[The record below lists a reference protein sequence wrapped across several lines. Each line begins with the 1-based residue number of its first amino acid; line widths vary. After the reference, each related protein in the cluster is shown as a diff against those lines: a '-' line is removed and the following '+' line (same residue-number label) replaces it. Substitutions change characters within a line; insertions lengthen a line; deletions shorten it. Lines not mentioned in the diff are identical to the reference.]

1 MGSIEK
7 LLIADAAQS
16 RTTAHVFIA
25 HPSPAEERV
34 LGKLGFVAEMQSNDR
49 VNHELLSRLQDFL
62 KAAYYTSTEANPEV
76 AFEHTIQATN
86 RFCSELVGDF
96 GNDWIDQLALVVF
109 VLREELV
116 LFSDVGRL
124 VGMLVHGRQI
134 VDLFNGV
141 RPSKPNPLKLLSAIA
156 SGTLKGDSAILFGT
170 QNLLDYFSIEKI
182 RRTIAEAPMGGAAK
196 HLEDILRTDPNHN
209 AFAAVVIQ
217 SQAAVYVQPQQ
228 STTPRT
234 NIPGAPQRSMDELIT
249 RDAKTQELLTP
260 SLWPALKR
268 GAQAFLQRGRVFF
281 RAWVLRKPTRI
292 SPVLE
297 RLEETPTRPAQYT
310 APQER
315 YTRSSP
321 TVDTQRLLRVRHVL
335 FKKIP
340 TFLWQRGKSA
350 VEATPKILSALTRA
364 GRHVQRVPQTL
375 PTLVQERVREVR
387 SLPQRSRLLL
397 ISTGSIAVIFAL
409 TLIGIGI
416 QKQRSTSAK
425 NVESTYA
432 QIEEKVAEARTTLL
446 YGDEDRA
453 KQLLQEAKGSVEGLP
468 KVKGRQA
475 TADAERRQTITSAID
490 EVLSQTRH
498 AITTTPEKLT
508 SLPEG
513 KTYASL
519 AVLGSSL
526 FTLDTQGN
534 ALYRIPLSGGDAQA
548 AGTYTGTPDVQLLAG
563 YGSSSIIGL
572 TGSVEIVEQRVG
584 ARTSTRVPLQTPNP
598 NVNFAGLATY
608 NTALYTVDVAGNSIL
623 RATRSGTGFRATAW
637 LKQTATVSNAVDLAV
652 DGSIYTLAGNGDVQK
667 FTQGNRVQLALST
680 IDPPLTSATKIAAD
694 QTLQN
699 MYILD
704 TAGRRL
710 VVFTKTGRF
719 VNQYTHDRFG
729 DVTAFT
735 VNELNQKMYLLVG
748 QEIQTLSIVKRQV

>member
-7 LLIADAAQS
+7 LLIADAALS

-96 GNDWIDQLALVVF
+96 GNDWIDRLALVVF
-109 VLREELV
+109 VLREDLV
-116 LFSDVGRL
+116 LFSDIGRL
-124 VGMLVHGRQI
+124 VGMLVQGRQI

-141 RPSKPNPLKLLSAIA
+141 RPSKPNPLKLLSAIS
-156 SGTLKGDSAILFGT
+156 SGTLKGDAAILFGT

-196 HLEDILRTDPNHN
+196 HLENILRSDPNHN

-217 SQAAVYVQPQQ
+217 SQTAVYVQPQQ
-228 STTPRT
+228 SILPRT

-268 GAQAFLQRGRVFF
+268 GSQTILQRGRVFF
-281 RAWVLRKPTRI
+281 RAWILHKPTRI

-297 RLEETPTRPAQYT
+297 RPEDEPVRPANYS

-315 YTRSSP
+315 YIRNRP
-321 TVDTQRLLRVRHVL
+321 TFGGPRLTHVRHVL

-340 TFLWQRGKSA
+340 KFLWERGRSA
-350 VEATPKILSALTRA
+350 VAATPKVLSALTRA
-364 GRHVQRVPQTL
+364 GRHVQKAPQTL
-375 PTLVQERVREVR
+375 PTLMQERVREVR
-387 SLPQRSRLLL
+387 LLPQRSRLLL
-397 ISTGSIAVIFAL
+397 LSTGGIAIIFAL

-416 QKQRSTSAK
+416 QKQRSTKAQAA
-425 NVESTYA
+425 ETAYA
-432 QIEEKVAEARTTLL
+432 TIEEKIAEARTTLL

-453 KQLLQEAKGSVEGLP
+453 KELLQDAQKTLTGLP
-468 KVKGRQA
+468 QVKGRKA
-475 TADAERRQTITSAID
+475 EADAARRSSIATSIND
-490 EVLSQTRH
+490 VLTQTRH
-498 AITTTPEKLT
+498 AISTTPEKIA

-513 KTYASL
+513 KTYTS
-519 AVLGSSL
+519 VTMLGSAL
-526 FTLDTQGN
+526 FTLDSGSN
-534 ALYRIPLSGGDAQA
+534 ILYRLPA
-548 AGTYTGTPDVQLLAG
+548 AGGTAQTTGTFTGATDVQALAG
-563 YGSSSIIGL
+563 YGSSSVLGL
-572 TGSVEIVEQRVG
+572 TGSLEIVEQRLGV
-584 ARTSTRVPLQTPNP
+584 SSNTRVSLTSPNTNA
-598 NVNFAGLATY
+598 NVVGLATY
-608 NTALYTVDVAGNSIL
+608 NTALYTVDIAGNSIL
-623 RATRSGTGFRATAW
+623 RATRSGANFRAAAW
-637 LKQTATVSNAVDLAV
+637 LRQTATVSNTVDLAV
-652 DGSIYTLAGNGDVQK
+652 DGSIYTLAGNGEVQK

-680 IDPPLTSATKIAAD
+680 IDPPLTTATKIAAD

-699 MYILD
+699 IYILD
-704 TAGRRL
+704 TAGKRL
-710 VVFTKTGRF
+710 VVFTKTGKF
-719 VNQYTHDRFG
+719 VNQYTHERFG
-729 DVTAFT
+729 EVTAFT
-735 VNELNQKMYLLVG
+735 VNEANQKIYLLVG
-748 QEIQTLSIVKRQV
+748 NEIQTLTIVKRQV